1 MAIRGLAGVL
11 WMAGT
16 ATVVADPDWMP
27 AGAAPPT
34 VPAAGA
40 FASALPLRIVV
51 TAGTTGLQL
60 TAGFP
65 CRP

>member
-1 MAIRGLAGVL
+1 
-11 WMAGT
+11 MAGT